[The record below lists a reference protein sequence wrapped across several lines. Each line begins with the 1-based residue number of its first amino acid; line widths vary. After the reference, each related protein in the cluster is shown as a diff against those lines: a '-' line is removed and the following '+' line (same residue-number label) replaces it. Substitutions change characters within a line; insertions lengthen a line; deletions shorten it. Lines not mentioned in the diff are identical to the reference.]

1 ADDKADEKGRESDS
15 KKTSDLAA
23 QEAQRALG
31 EQSKA
36 GLRGSGEVDLKKNG
50 AASSRGDTGEFS
62 KFQILTDKDAGKAG
76 GDVILKTEKVSA
88 DSSLSDATKKTIK
101 TLHEEFDLVLADGA
115 TVLKALEGKTK
126 EQLREISKAYK
137 EETGRDLATDIAKA
151 QKFEKEHD
159 EVPSSEKLGK
169 ALEVLKAAESG
180 DKHRDNMVVNAD
192 EEVPSLRPVQDMVGN
207 ADEEVPSLRR
217 VQDMVVNDDEAAIIG
232 ALKDGPVDPDEEAIR
247 KALDTLSREEEGV
260 KRVEHADHSVTKQYP
275 DGSR

>member
-1 ADDKADEKGRESDS
+1 MISLVHAFPLAPSGSGRGMRASSGLIPGGFWLLTRRGYGDLSFHTGMNLGIFGLYLKNNEVSSGTIRLGSEKRHDAAHHHKGGHTLVAHDKADDKADEKGRESDS
-15 KKTSDLAA
+15 KETSDLAA

-50 AASSRGDTGEFS
+50 AASSRGDTGEFG
-62 KFQILTDKDAGKAG
+62 KFHILTDKDAGKAG
-76 GDVILKTEKVSA
+76 GDVTLKTEKVSA

-169 ALEVLKAAESG
+169 ALEVL
-180 DKHRDNMVVNAD
+180 
-192 EEVPSLRPVQDMVGN
+192 
-207 ADEEVPSLRR
+207 
-217 VQDMVVNDDEAAIIG
+217 
-232 ALKDGPVDPDEEAIR
+232 
-247 KALDTLSREEEGV
+247 
-260 KRVEHADHSVTKQYP
+260 
-275 DGSR
+275 